1 MFTFSKS
8 STNWFEHSL
17 MWLEKQL
24 NKKDNKTTQ
33 RKIERQEIILKWIP
47 YIQPDTI
54 IFSNLEII

>member
-1 MFTFSKS
+1 
-8 STNWFEHSL
+8 